1 MLTKRFTIILG
12 VIATLLLVPLIAMQ
26 FTSEV
31 NWSPADFVIMGLMLL
46 AVGAGI
52 EIVLRKVTSTRGRVI
67 LCVAILGVFLLL
79 WAEMAVG
86 IFNSP
91 IAGSWGFM
99 RSNKGFIKWEG
110 SFGGLRLYLPLH
122 YATTLASIH
131 PHRISNLLRKQTMV
145 ATTLCSSIPRLA
157 RLAFQCGVWYLPRL
171 ERIYLDSH
179 EWRALEIWW
188 PRTCFL

>member
-91 IAGSWGFM
+91 IAGS
-99 RSNKGFIKWEG
+99 
-110 SFGGLRLYLPLH
+110 
-122 YATTLASIH
+122 
-131 PHRISNLLRKQTMV
+131 
-145 ATTLCSSIPRLA
+145 
-157 RLAFQCGVWYLPRL
+157 
-171 ERIYLDSH
+171 
-179 EWRALEIWW
+179 
-188 PRTCFL
+188 